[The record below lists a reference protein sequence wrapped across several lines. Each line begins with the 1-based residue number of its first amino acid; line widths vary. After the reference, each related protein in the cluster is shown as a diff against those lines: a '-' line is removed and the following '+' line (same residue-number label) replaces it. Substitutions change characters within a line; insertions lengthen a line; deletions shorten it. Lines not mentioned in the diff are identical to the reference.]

1 MTTQILITQKEKEI
15 KMNEL
20 FEQFKIIGELNENM
34 RFRKILGEAFDDL
47 LLKIE
52 RTNDQEIKILRAQ
65 FDLLKRIMEKL

>member
-52 RTNDQEIKILRAQ
+52 RTNDQEIT
-65 FDLLKRIMEKL
+65 

>member
-1 MTTQILITQKEKEI
+1 
-15 KMNEL
+15 MNEL